1 MAVFASTTT
10 VDGDTLINWI
20 GTTRL
25 PQTEWDAIKQRVIQG
40 GKHIIDLRG
49 RSSFQSPAYLSI
61 EMIATAMG
69 GAPFRWPAGTYV
81 SDGKFNHIMMA
92 METSITKNG
101 ISYKQVEGTPI

>member
-61 EMIATAMG
+61 EMIAAAMG
-69 GAPFRWPAGTYV
+69 GAPFRWPAEPT
-81 SDGKFNHIMMA
+81 FP
-92 METSITKNG
+92 MENSTTS
-101 ISYKQVEGTPI
+101 